1 MSTNVGDN
9 LFLFESIISPAALNS
24 LSTAVDVAGG
34 VRYLVEKDL
43 GGMVE
48 RR

>member
-1 MSTNVGDN
+1 MGDN
-9 LFLFESIISPAALNS
+9 LFLIISLIISPAALNS